1 MRTVFLNFI
10 KRRQVAMITAIT
22 AAPRNE
28 DPTIIARAAAVC
40 YLLDFAFAPGMIA
53 LGKIFVADDAARTAS
68 NLIAHQALFQLGFSG
83 NLIAIV
89 TYVGVIALFHVL
101 FRPVNSTV
109 SVIAAACGLV
119 GCAVLAFDCLFY
131 YAPIVALET
140 GQGSPQ
146 SQQLGLLFM
155 KLYSTGFNISIV
167 FFSFYCLLIG
177 YLVYKSEFI
186 PRPIGVLMMLAGLLW
201 AVFLSPPLARG
212 ATPWIRAAGIGELVL
227 TLWLLFR
234 GVDRERWIA
243 RRAEL
248 S

>member
-1 MRTVFLNFI
+1 MSTGL
-10 KRRQVAMITAIT
+10 T
-22 AAPRNE
+22 AAPRHE

-40 YLLDFAFAPGMIA
+40 YLLDFAFGPGMIA
-53 LGKIFVADDAARTAS
+53 LGKIFVANDAARTAS
-68 NLIAHQALFQLGFSG
+68 NLITHQILFQVGFSG

-89 TYVGVIALFHVL
+89 TYVGVVALFYVL

-109 SVIAAACGLV
+109 SVVAAACGLV

-177 YLVYKSEFI
+177 YLVYKSDFI
-186 PRPIGVLMMLAGLLW
+186 PRPIGILLMLAGVLW
-201 AVFLSPPLARG
+201 VVFLSPPLAR
-212 ATPWIRAAGIGELVL
+212 AAMPWIRAAGTGELVL
-227 TLWLLFR
+227 TLWLLIR
-234 GVDRERWIA
+234 GVDRDQWIEK
-243 RRAEL
+243 RAAMT
-248 S
+248 